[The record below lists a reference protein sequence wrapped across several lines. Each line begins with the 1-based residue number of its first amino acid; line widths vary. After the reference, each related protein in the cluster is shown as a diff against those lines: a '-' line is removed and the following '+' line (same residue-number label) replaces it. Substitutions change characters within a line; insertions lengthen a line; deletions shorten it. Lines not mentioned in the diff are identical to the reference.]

1 MNWFNSQLK
10 SSLLALLSPEGLA
23 PSVREDRTEDIRE
36 WMIDELEDSEELKFS
51 QIVRRVRYATDAQA
65 LWFIRG
71 EVMTALAEMHGET
84 VAREKISH
92 ISQKFKGLLPKGLN
106 SRSSLLSR

>member
-1 MNWFNSQLK
+1 MHWFNSQLK
-10 SSLLALLSPEGLA
+10 SSLLALLSPDVLK
-23 PSVREDRTEDIRE
+23 PSVRENRTEDIRE
-36 WMIDELEDSEELKFS
+36 WMLDELEQSEELKFPT
-51 QIVRRVRYATDAQA
+51 IVRQVRYATDAQA
-65 LWFIRG
+65 LWFMRG
-71 EVMTALAEMHGET
+71 EVMTALAAMHGET